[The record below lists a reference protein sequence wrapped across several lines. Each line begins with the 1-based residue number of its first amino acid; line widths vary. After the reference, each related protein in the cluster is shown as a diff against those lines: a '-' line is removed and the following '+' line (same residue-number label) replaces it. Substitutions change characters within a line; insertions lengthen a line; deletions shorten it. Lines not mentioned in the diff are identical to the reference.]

1 MSEEQCLERQRYTEF
16 DCGTWKAKDENG
28 DGDVRV
34 SSYASEWSNKSFVFL
49 QPYLYCVG
57 FFLLW
62 RGVHF
67 QRLNCLE
74 NCI

>member
-34 SSYASEWSNKSFVFL
+34 SSYASE
-49 QPYLYCVG
+49 
-57 FFLLW
+57 
-62 RGVHF
+62 
-67 QRLNCLE
+67 
-74 NCI
+74 